1 MSSFL
6 HSWSSILS
14 SEIWKLNFGLL
25 CLQVAKPR
33 ALVEVKPAITKG
45 LLFGEAQWVGLIIRP
60 LSYSLEGARVHIS
73 TGPNLQFLSDQT
85 ALLEVSKVSQTDAN
99 VPFTTEMDAV
109 KPGVQS
115 FHNILENGDSLGK
128 DDHVNGKI
136 DFDTDMPQQLQMKDG
151 CVELPDW
158 SGMVD
163 SVLWVQV
170 KADSDGNM
178 CSHFSGDPHLFS
190 PPPSPKKVPL
200 MTPDLQMQDLTTS
213 SAANGRAAASD
224 FVSESLKNS
233 NIGQGHVLL
242 NGSLVS
248 RFGMK
253 TLKVKMEF
261 GVSRS
266 RLYER

>member
-1 MSSFL
+1 L
-6 HSWSSILS
+6 DAD
-14 SEIWKLNFGLL
+14 FGVLR
-25 CLQVAKPR
+25 LQVAKPR
-33 ALVEVKPAITKG
+33 ALVEIKPAITKG

-85 ALLEVSKVSQTDAN
+85 ALLEVSKISQVDAN
-99 VPFTTEMDAV
+99 VSFVTEMDVV

-115 FHNILENGDSLGK
+115 SHNILGNGDSQSK
-128 DDHVNGKI
+128 DDHVNGNI
-136 DFDTDMPQQLQMKDG
+136 GFDTDMPHQLQMKDG

-158 SGMVD
+158 SIMLA

-190 PPPSPKKVPL
+190 PPPSPKRGPL
-200 MTPDLQMQDLTTS
+200 MTPDLQMQDPTTTS
-213 SAANGRAAASD
+213 VANGPPAASD
-224 FVSESLKNS
+224 LVSDSSKNG
-233 NIGQGHVLL
+233 NIGQGHVLS